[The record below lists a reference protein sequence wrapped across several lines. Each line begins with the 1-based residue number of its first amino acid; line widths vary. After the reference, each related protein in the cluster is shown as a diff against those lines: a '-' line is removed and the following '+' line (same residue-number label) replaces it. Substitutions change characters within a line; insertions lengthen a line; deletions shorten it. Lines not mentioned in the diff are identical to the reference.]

1 MAQSKASRM
10 DESLGVRR
18 GAESKM
24 SQPYKARRD
33 ESMGASAA
41 MSRRDKERGDR
52 SGMAYKTFDV
62 PDNQQSGE
70 VRKINT
76 NSEQYDLDR
85 IKPYSDGSKGYP
97 AEAWNYKY

>member
-1 MAQSKASRM
+1 MAQSKKDRM
-10 DESLGVRR
+10 DESLGMRR
-18 GAESKM
+18 GPEREY

-33 ESMGASAA
+33 ESMAAERA

-62 PDNQQSGE
+62 PDNQQAWE
-70 VRKINT
+70 TRPINT

-97 AEAWNYKY
+97 AEAWNYRY

>member
-10 DESLGVRR
+10 DESLGMRR
-18 GAESKM
+18 GAESGK
-24 SQPYKARRD
+24 SQSYKARRD
-33 ESMGASAA
+33 ESMGAEKA

-62 PDNQQSGE
+62 PDNQQAWE
-70 VRKINT
+70 VRKVNT

-85 IKPYSDGSKGYP
+85 IKPYNDGSKGYP